1 MVEKLKNLE
10 ETLKGLSPEEVE
22 FYESILCEE
31 IEDDFDPFEDPEF
44 SALEKV
50 IDEEGNI
57 S

>member
-1 MVEKLKNLE
+1 MIEELRNLE
-10 ETLKGLSPEEVE
+10 EIIKGMPPEQLE
-22 FYESILCEE
+22 FYESVLCEE

-44 SALEKV
+44 GALEKV